1 MHFLDYSIIAAYLIV
16 LVGKSLFLAKKAA
29 GGSDDY
35 FLAGKKMP
43 WWALG
48 ASGMSS
54 NLDAAGT
61 MTIIAL
67 IYTYGLHGFFIEMRG
82 GVVLPIAV
90 FLAFMGKW
98 HQRSNVVT
106 TGEWMHLRF
115 GTAAAGKAARFTA
128 ALTYLI
134 ITVGMVVFFVAAAGK
149 FLAAFLP
156 FTEVQ
161 CQVGMALA
169 ALTYTMISGLYGV
182 IWTDVVQAGLIGF
195 AAVYI
200 AVLATGYVTPEL
212 MEQWPGAQ
220 YNSAIPVL
228 NEGLF
233 TGDTSEIEWIQDHR
247 NPQGIAHPYRNG
259 EGLLWSESYSPFIL
273 FLLFWIGKG
282 LLEGLGGSGGSA
294 YMAQRFYASQ
304 DVPTV
309 KKLCMLWTV
318 LFAFRWPMVL
328 GFAIL
333 AIHLGIGES
342 NPEDILTGVLLDP
355 DLFPVGI
362 RGLLV
367 TAIFAAS
374 MSTFDSTINA
384 GASYVVRDIYV
395 PLASHKGDGP
405 HCGQC
410 GYDLAGSS
418 EAAACPECGAALPEH
433 RTTRREP
440 SEKSQVLVG
449 YLASGL
455 IVAAGLTLALLFA
468 EGVVDVWVTIVIQ
481 LFPAFLIPFALRWFW
496 ARFNGWG
503 FTAGVFTGFAAAFG
517 LTFLGSPPELAD
529 APAYSSMAMHGPSMI
544 SQWCYNFAPFIQNG
558 QWTDVAILGFVG
570 LCSLVGCLAGTFAT
584 SPVDD
589 KTLYAFYQQIRPLG
603 RWPRAWKQPDRAE
616 HRGDVLRLVV
626 AVVWQVSTFLLPM
639 TLMLRMWTAG
649 MILAVV
655 WMVTGFLL
663 LRDAQNAGRDA
674 ALNV

>member
-1 MHFLDYSIIAAYLIV
+1 MHWLDYSVVAAYLII
-16 LVGKSLFLAKKAA
+16 LIGKSFFLAKKAA
-29 GGSDDY
+29 GGSEDY

-115 GTAAAGKAARFTA
+115 GHGAAGKAARFVA
-128 ALTYLI
+128 ALTYLV
-134 ITVGMVVFFVAAAGK
+134 ITVGMVVFFLAAAGK

-156 FTEVQ
+156 LDPTT
-161 CQVGMALA
+161 CAVGMAVA
-169 ALTYTMISGLYGV
+169 ALLYTMISGLYGV

-195 AAVYI
+195 GAIYI
-200 AVLATGYVTPEL
+200 AVLAAGYVTPEL
-212 MEQWPGAQ
+212 LDQWPGAA
-220 YNSAIPVL
+220 YNRAVP
-228 NEGLF
+228 F
-233 TGDTSEIEWIQDHR
+233 TGLGLTDFTDSEAK
-247 NPQGIAHPYRNG
+247 GT
-259 EGLLWSESYSPFIL
+259 ESYSPFIL

-333 AIHLGIGES
+333 AIHLGIGRE
-342 NPEDILTGVLLDP
+342 NPENVLTGVLLSDM
-355 DLFPVGI
+355 FPLGI

-384 GASYVVRDIYV
+384 GASYLVRDVYLPI
-395 PLASHKGDGP
+395 KG
-405 HCGQC
+405 GQ
-410 GYDLAGSS
+410 A
-418 EAAACPECGAALPEH
+418 
-433 RTTRREP
+433 
-440 SEKSQVLVG
+440 SEKAQVYVG
-449 YLASGL
+449 YLASAL

-468 EGVVDVWVTIVIQ
+468 GNVVDVWVTIVIQ

-503 FTAGVFTGFAAAFG
+503 FVAGVAAGFAAAFG
-517 LTFLGSPPELAD
+517 LTFIDGPTDLGFGPDVGVLVQNAAFTDVFILGS
-529 APAYSSMAMHGPSMI
+529 
-544 SQWCYNFAPFIQNG
+544 
-558 QWTDVAILGFVG
+558 VG
-570 LCSLVGCLAGTFAT
+570 LSSLVGCLLGTFLTKPVAT
-584 SPVDD
+584 E
-589 KTLYAFYQQIRPLG
+589 TLSAFYQQIRPLG
-603 RWPRAWKQPDRAE
+603 LWPKAWKQPDRAE
-616 HRGDVLRLVV
+616 HRGDILRLIV
-626 AVVWQVSTFLLPM
+626 AVVWQVTTFLLPM
-639 TLMLRMWTAG
+639 LAMLRMWTPLVALG
-649 MILAVV
+649 VV
-655 WMVTGFLL
+655 WAITTVLL
-663 LRDAQNAGRDA
+663 LRDAQDSGRDA
-674 ALNV
+674 ALTV

>member
-1 MHFLDYSIIAAYLIV
+1 MHFLDYSIIAAYLII
-16 LVGKSLFLAKKAA
+16 LIGKSLFLAKKAA
-29 GGSDDY
+29 GGSEDY

-115 GTAAAGKAARFTA
+115 GRGGPGKAARFTA
-128 ALTYLI
+128 ALTYLV
-134 ITVGMVVFFVAAAGK
+134 ITVGMVVFFLAAAGK
-149 FLAAFLP
+149 FLASFLP
-156 FTEVQ
+156 FDDTTCAVA
-161 CQVGMALA
+161 MAVV
-169 ALTYTMISGLYGV
+169 ALLYTMISGLYGV

-200 AVLATGYVTPEL
+200 AVVAATYVSPEL
-212 MEQWPGAQ
+212 MERWPGAQ
-220 YNSAIPVL
+220 YNSAVPVL
-228 NEGLF
+228 NQGLE
-233 TGDTSEIEWIQDHR
+233 SVE
-247 NPQGIAHPYRNG
+247 YG
-259 EGLLWSESYSPFIL
+259 EGASIDGVSAKPQAAMDYSPFIL
-273 FLLFWIGKG
+273 FLFFWTGKG

-304 DVPTV
+304 DVPTA

-318 LFAFRWPMVL
+318 LFSFRWPMVL

-333 AIHLGIGES
+333 AIHLGLGQD
-342 NPEDILTGVLLDP
+342 NPEDILTGVLLS

-362 RGLLV
+362 RGLLI

-384 GASYVVRDIYV
+384 GASYVVRDV
-395 PLASHKGDGP
+395 FLPLKKDA
-405 HCGQC
+405 
-410 GYDLAGSS
+410 
-418 EAAACPECGAALPEH
+418 
-433 RTTRREP
+433 T
-440 SEKSQVLVG
+440 EKQQVFVG
-449 YLASGL
+449 YLASGG
-455 IVAAGLTLALLFA
+455 IVASGLTLALLFA
-468 EGVVDVWVTIVIQ
+468 GGVVDVWVTIVIQ

-503 FTAGVFTGFAAAFG
+503 FTLGVAAGFAGAFG
-517 LTFLGSPPELAD
+517 LTFIG
-529 APAYSSMAMHGPSMI
+529 GPSDLGI
-544 SQWCYNFAPFIQNG
+544 ENDLSVLVQNG
-558 QWTDVAILGFVG
+558 VFTDVAILSSVG
-570 LCSLVGCLAGTFAT
+570 LCSLVGCLVGTFAT
-584 SPVDD
+584 PGNDE
-589 KTLYAFYQQIRPLG
+589 KTLRAFYEQIRPLG
-603 RWPRAWKQPDRAE
+603 LWPKSWKQPDRAE
-616 HRGDVLRLVV
+616 HRGDVARLVL

-649 MILAVV
+649 AVLAGVFV
-655 WMVTGFLL
+655 VTGGLL
-663 LRDAQNAGRDA
+663 LRDVSSAPAPRNRPESPGTARSR
-674 ALNV
+674 

>member
-1 MHFLDYSIIAAYLIV
+1 MHWLDYGIVAAYLII
-16 LVGKSLFLAKKAA
+16 LVTKSFFLAKKAA
-29 GGSDDY
+29 GGSEDY

-98 HQRSNVVT
+98 HQRSQVVT

-115 GTAAAGKAARFTA
+115 GHGMQGKAARFTA

-134 ITVGMVVFFVAAAGK
+134 ITVGMVVFFLAAAGK
-149 FLAAFLP
+149 FLAVFLP
-156 FTEVQ
+156 FDTTTCAVA
-161 CQVGMALA
+161 MAIA
-169 ALTYTMISGLYGV
+169 ALLYTMISGLYGV

-195 AAVYI
+195 GAVYV
-200 AVLATGYVTPEL
+200 AVVASTYVTPEL
-212 MEQWPGAQ
+212 MENWPGAQ
-220 YNSAIPVL
+220 YNSAVPVL
-228 NEGLF
+228 NQGLEQSIDF
-233 TGDTSEIEWIQDHR
+233 AMDMPTNIHTVT
-247 NPQGIAHPYRNG
+247 
-259 EGLLWSESYSPFIL
+259 SESYSPFIL

-304 DVPTV
+304 DIPTV

-318 LFAFRWPMVL
+318 LFSFRWPMVL

-333 AIHLGIGES
+333 AIHFGIGQQD
-342 NPEDILTGVLLDP
+342 PEKVLTGVLLHEG
-355 DLFPVGI
+355 LFPIGI

-384 GASYVVRDIYV
+384 GASYLVRDVYL
-395 PLASHKGDGP
+395 PLASRETDEP
-405 HCGQC
+405 RCNQC
-410 GYDLAGSS
+410 GYNLTQRDD
-418 EAAACPECGAALPEH
+418 AATCPECGAALPEH
-433 RTTRREP
+433 RSFRREP
-440 SEKSQVLVG
+440 SDRSQVVVG
-449 YLASGL
+449 YIASAV

-468 EGVVDVWVTIVIQ
+468 DGVVDVWVTIVIQ

-496 ARFNGWG
+496 ARFTGWG
-503 FTAGVFTGFAAAFG
+503 FTLGVFTGFCAAFA
-517 LTFLGSPPELAD
+517 LTFID
-529 APAYSSMAMHGPSMI
+529 GPSDLWLGPNI
-544 SQWCYNFAPFIQNG
+544 GVFVQNDAF
-558 QWTDVAILGFVG
+558 TDVAILGTVG
-570 LCSLVGCLAGTFAT
+570 LSSLIGCLAGTYTTAPADEAT
-584 SPVDD
+584 
-589 KTLYAFYQQIRPLG
+589 LRAFYQQIRPLG
-603 RWPRAWKQPDRAE
+603 LWPKAWKQPDKAE
-616 HRGDVLRLVV
+616 HRGDILRLIL
-626 AVVWQVSTFLLPM
+626 AVVWQVSTFMLPM
-639 TLMLRMWTAG
+639 LLMLRMWKSS
-649 MILAVV
+649 AVV
-655 WMVTGFLL
+655 GTVFVVTGLML
-663 LRDAQNAGRDA
+663 LRDAQASGRDA
-674 ALNV
+674 TLTA